1 MPITGKMYRYALSI
15 VRDPETAHDVVQ
27 DCLARIWQKRKML
40 PEINNVDSWVMRIVR
55 NHCYDWVKVNRYNLR
70 NKRHP
75 ENEGL
80 SLSGSVE
87 ADQSVLLNDQLKWL
101 DKVIS
106 SLPEKQREIY
116 YLREVEEMTYQEIAG
131 VMSLTLG
138 EVKINLHRTRR
149 KIREMFKKIQEY
161 GLAN

>member
-15 VRDPETAHDVVQ
+15 VREPETAHDVVQ
-27 DCLARIWQKRKML
+27 DCLERIWQRRKML

-55 NHCYDWVKVNRYNLR
+55 NHCYDWVKINRYHRRDNR
-70 NKRHP
+70 EP
-75 ENEGL
+75 ENDGL
-80 SLSGSVE
+80 MLPGSGE

-101 DKVIS
+101 DRVIS
-106 SLPEKQREIY
+106 SLPQKQREIY
-116 YLREVEEMTYQEIAG
+116 HLREVEEMTYQEIAE

-138 EVKINLHRTRR
+138 EVKINLHRTRG